1 MSNAAVVARL
11 IRDFGE
17 TVRLERDGA
26 ALGTGRAI
34 LRPMLDR
41 EDQFRPSRLGIRR
54 EEEVLCL
61 AETRLPFPA
70 VPDRVVLR
78 QGGTAYE
85 VISVRTV
92 TVGREAVYQRA
103 VLHRRDEEEIV

>member
-1 MSNAAVVARL
+1 MSYAAVVARL

-34 LRPMLDR
+34 LRPLLDR
-41 EDQFRPSRLGIRR
+41 EDQFRPSRLGVRR
-54 EEEVLCL
+54 EEMVLCL
-61 AETRLPFPA
+61 AETGLSFPA

-78 QGGTAYE
+78 QGGTAFE
-85 VISVRTV
+85 VVSVRTV

-103 VLHRRDEEEIV
+103 GLHRRDEEEIV

>member
-1 MSNAAVVARL
+1 MSYAAVVARL

-17 TVRLERDGA
+17 TVGLERDGS
-26 ALGTGRAI
+26 ALGTGQAI
-34 LRPMLDR
+34 LRPLTGR

-92 TVGREAVYQRA
+92 TVGREPVYQRA
-103 VLHRRDEEEIV
+103 VLRRRDEEEML

>member
-1 MSNAAVVARL
+1 MSYAAVVARL

-17 TVRLERDGA
+17 VVSLERDGA
-26 ALGTGRAI
+26 VLGTGRAI
-34 LRPMLDR
+34 LRPRLDR
-41 EDQFRPSRLGIRR
+41 GDQFRPSRLGVRR

-61 AETRLPFPA
+61 AETELPFPA

-85 VISVRTV
+85 VVSVRTV

-103 VLHRRDEEEIV
+103 VLRRRDEEEMV